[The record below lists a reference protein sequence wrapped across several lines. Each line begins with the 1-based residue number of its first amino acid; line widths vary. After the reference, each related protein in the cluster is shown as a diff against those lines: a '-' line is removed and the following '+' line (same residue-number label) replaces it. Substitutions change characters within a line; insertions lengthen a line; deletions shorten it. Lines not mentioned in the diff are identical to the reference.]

1 MNLEKYPLK
10 SDQLQ
15 LTFEFES
22 IGPQGKV
29 RKMIQYNESEIPHFF
44 HLGFGDL
51 NPETGEVDDLA
62 VTNNGD
68 TLKILVTVA
77 STIYVFTK
85 KYPQAW
91 VYAIGSNNARTRLYR
106 IGISKYIASIQHD
119 FEIFG
124 LKDTTWV
131 SFQKEE
137 DYTAFLI
144 KRK

>member
-29 RKMIQYNESEIPHFF
+29 RKMIQYNESEILHFF

-68 TLKILVTVA
+68 TLNILATVA
-77 STIYVFTK
+77 MPKAHGHTKTHGQLGSPSPIEPFPISSVLYLYKSSSYGIKNVFLCF
-85 KYPQAW
+85 
-91 VYAIGSNNARTRLYR
+91 VLG
-106 IGISKYIASIQHD
+106 
-119 FEIFG
+119 
-124 LKDTTWV
+124 
-131 SFQKEE
+131 
-137 DYTAFLI
+137 FLGVFF
-144 KRK
+144 